1 VADIIEPDKRAKAS
15 SIGQATM
22 AMAGMVGP
30 PLAAPILFVA
40 GVQWAMLIDAASFGL
55 SFLAIYTM
63 RVPSTAQDST
73 LAARPGYW
81 AELRAGLSL
90 LTGSRVLIA
99 IVVSSMVANF
109 GAYMLNTLNVF
120 FVTHNLHAK
129 PQLFGLL
136 DTMFGLGAV
145 AGAAI
150 AGVVAQR
157 FGLSKVYWAGLL
169 GTGLLVLIYSRSSVF
184 IAALVILLALAVPLS
199 AMNTVVAP
207 IVMRTVPREALGR
220 VFALMQPAI
229 QVMSV
234 FAIGIAG
241 WLSSSVMRD
250 FHASVAGIQLGTY
263 DVIIGTAG
271 LLISGC
277 GLYAMAALR
286 GSDDVQQEE
295 PAAVPATTTSS

>member
-1 VADIIEPDKRAKAS
+1 
-15 SIGQATM
+15 
-22 AMAGMVGP
+22 
-30 PLAAPILFVA
+30 
-40 GVQWAMLIDAASFGL
+40 
-55 SFLAIYTM
+55 
-63 RVPSTAQDST
+63 
-73 LAARPGYW
+73 
-81 AELRAGLSL
+81 
-90 LTGSRVLIA
+90 
-99 IVVSSMVANF
+99 
-109 GAYMLNTLNVF
+109 
-120 FVTHNLHAK
+120 
-129 PQLFGLL
+129 
-136 DTMFGLGAV
+136 
-145 AGAAI
+145 
-150 AGVVAQR
+150 
-157 FGLSKVYWAGLL
+157 
-169 GTGLLVLIYSRSSVF
+169 LLVLIYSRSSVF

-277 GLYAMAALR
+277 GLYAMATLR